1 MMVRGLQISCFI
13 VLNNFV
19 EMPSLPQLGLGFK
32 LSNMFMVVP
41 SEIGLNVELCNIRFC
56 R

>member
-13 VLNNFV
+13 GFNNLV
-19 EMPSLPQLGLGFK
+19 ETPSLPQLGLGFK
-32 LSNMFMVVP
+32 LSNMFMIVP
-41 SEIGLNVELCNIRFC
+41 SEIGLNMKLCNIGLC